1 MNGNYHVEVP
11 AKVPVPIL
19 LPHTDVAMRMA
30 ILTRGAIAIRRFAAR
45 WILVRKQPITSQAY
59 RGD

>member
-1 MNGNYHVEVP
+1 MNGSYHLEVP
-11 AKVPVPIL
+11 AKVPVPTL

-30 ILTRGAIAIRRFAAR
+30 ILTRGAIVVRQFAAR
-45 WILVRKQPITSQAY
+45 WILAHKQPVTSQVY